1 MTGENGRLDFILKNR
16 IWVLGAALLLTLPAL
31 WFITGLE
38 AEDTYDSW
46 FSPSDPAYRFYKEFQ
61 KRFANDMF
69 FVVVF
74 RDDGL
79 FSSEN
84 LTLIAELT
92 ERLEKLPYVRQVTS
106 LTNVEYLEGRE
117 DALIVEPLVPDLD
130 RLDPSAVRA
139 KALSKPLYRGVLISE
154 DGAATAILGELL
166 PVVSMTQ
173 EMKLVNGLNAVISE
187 IEARTGKRFYLG
199 GYPVLDVEIMKAAEQ
214 DGLKFLPL
222 TIGVVFLVLWLAFR
236 RFGPAAL
243 SFVSVVIALAWTFG
257 LYAALGNAYS
267 VLTSILPVILI
278 SIGIADAVHILVHY
292 YEELSLGRPRG
303 EALRFTMRKMLRPCL
318 FTTLST
324 GAGFLSFLSSE
335 IPIVR
340 LTGLFAAT
348 GIGLA
353 FVLTVLVLPAALS
366 FLRAPRETAGRQA
379 QGVLLQALKRLGPW
393 TARHPRAILAGSV
406 VALGIGLLGITQLST
421 ETTNL
426 LLLKDGHPLRASYDF
441 IERNLTGLSNLEV
454 IVEGER
460 DALRTP
466 ALLEKLDRLSAKIA
480 QEPGLTKTISI
491 VDYVKEIN
499 RALHGDD
506 PEYYSIPDTA
516 RAVAQSLLL
525 YEFAGGDE
533 LRDYVSGD
541 YSAGR
546 LTALFRTMSSRESA
560 ALQARVLD
568 YARELE
574 LPVKVTGTIA
584 LLEAMEQKVTISQV
598 RSLGIALFLI
608 AGLMALLLHSWKL
621 GLLSLVPNALPILLM
636 FAVMGFAGIPLD
648 AATSIVAGLALGIAV
663 DDTIHYLT
671 RFRRELRQAKSY
683 REALI
688 RTTRTVGRAIV
699 FTSVILF
706 AGFSVLLLGTFK
718 GTIYFGLLIGLA
730 MAFAL
735 VGDLVLLPALLLVLR
750 PIPMGE
756 VTAREPMPA
765 PASTPL
771 PIAASDDGVG
781 SNPQEMDPERSG

>member
-1 MTGENGRLDFILKNR
+1 
-16 IWVLGAALLLTLPAL
+16 
-31 WFITGLE
+31 
-38 AEDTYDSW
+38 
-46 FSPSDPAYRFYKEFQ
+46 
-61 KRFANDMF
+61 
-69 FVVVF
+69 
-74 RDDGL
+74 
-79 FSSEN
+79 
-84 LTLIAELT
+84 
-92 ERLEKLPYVRQVTS
+92 
-106 LTNVEYLEGRE
+106 
-117 DALIVEPLVPDLD
+117 
-130 RLDPSAVRA
+130 
-139 KALSKPLYRGVLISE
+139 
-154 DGAATAILGELL
+154 
-166 PVVSMTQ
+166 
-173 EMKLVNGLNAVISE
+173 
-187 IEARTGKRFYLG
+187 
-199 GYPVLDVEIMKAAEQ
+199 
-214 DGLKFLPL
+214 
-222 TIGVVFLVLWLAFR
+222 
-236 RFGPAAL
+236 
-243 SFVSVVIALAWTFG
+243 
-257 LYAALGNAYS
+257 
-267 VLTSILPVILI
+267 
-278 SIGIADAVHILVHY
+278 
-292 YEELSLGRPRG
+292 
-303 EALRFTMRKMLRPCL
+303 MRKMLRPCL

-340 LTGLFAAT
+340 LTGLFAAV

-366 FLRAPRETAGRQA
+366 FLRAPRVTAGRQA
-379 QGVLLQALKRLGPW
+379 QGVLVRTLKRLGPW
-393 TARHPRAILAGSV
+393 TARHPRAILACSV
-406 VALGIGLLGITQLST
+406 VTVGIGLLGITQLST

-480 QEPGLTKTISI
+480 QEPGLTKTISL

-506 PEYYSIPDTA
+506 PEYYKIPDTA

-568 YARELE
+568 YARQLE
-574 LPVKVTGTIA
+574 LPIKVTGTIA

-598 RSLGIALFLI
+598 RSLGIALLLI
-608 AGLMALLLHSWKL
+608 AGLMALLLRSWRL

-750 PIPMGE
+750 PIPMRE
-756 VTAREPMPA
+756 VTTGEPMPA
-765 PASTPL
+765 PASMPL
-771 PIAASDDGVG
+771 PLAAGDDT
-781 SNPQEMDPERSG
+781 DPERSG